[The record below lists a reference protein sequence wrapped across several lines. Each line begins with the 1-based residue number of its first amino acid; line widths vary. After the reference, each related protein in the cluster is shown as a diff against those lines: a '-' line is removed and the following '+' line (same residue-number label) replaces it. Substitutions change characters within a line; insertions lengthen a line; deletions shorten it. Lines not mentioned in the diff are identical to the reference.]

1 MNILVDTV
9 YFTAL
14 ILISIRLFCF
24 FVVVPIFFPN
34 GLPDVVKVGIT
45 LIMAYILI
53 PGINY
58 TGINNINSSIP
69 FVINCANEAAAGF
82 TLGFIVN
89 FCFVAARFAGNLL
102 DIQIGFSMMTQYDP
116 SSNSNTTLI
125 EHLFYWFSMV
135 IFFAVDGHHMLI
147 KALISS
153 FDVIKLGQF
162 MLTQNSIT
170 FIIKA
175 FIEFFNIGLRI
186 SIPIVLILFMSDL
199 TMGLI
204 ARTVPQLNVM
214 ILGLPIK
221 ILVGFAS
228 ICFALPMILNLVEN
242 SFYGVQDALKGF
254 YKTIPLI
261 LIFASDDK
269 TEEATP
275 HKKSETRKKGQVA
288 KSKEFGLAL
297 TLLACTLTLLAL
309 GSYAGSSLKATMIA
323 FLNNYL
329 TQSLSYN
336 SVQKVTLI
344 MVWRIAVVFL
354 PMTLPIMVMG
364 VLANFIQTGAL
375 FTTEPLK
382 PDFSKLNPINGFK
395 RMFSMRSFME
405 LIKDIAIVLVVGIIG
420 FEFIKDNY
428 TYILTLGDLNSAA
441 VLGAAGKLTV
451 NIFFRI
457 TLIMVIIS
465 IIDYIFQR
473 YQYNKD
479 LRMTKQEIKEEF
491 KQDEGDPQIKG
502 KIKQK
507 QREMA
512 TKRMMQEVPKA
523 TVVVT
528 NPTHIAVA
536 LKYEKGQ
543 NNAPIVVA
551 KGADLVALRIKEV
564 AKENDVPIVENKPLA
579 RLIYSEVELDREIP
593 MDMYQSVAEI
603 IALVY
608 STNKNK

>member
-1 MNILVDTV
+1 MIDTV

-14 ILISIRLFCF
+14 VLISIRLFCF
-24 FVVVPIFFPN
+24 FIVVPIFFPN
-34 GLPDVVKVGIT
+34 GVPNIVKVGIS

-69 FVINCANEAAAGF
+69 FIMNCVNEAAIGF
-82 TLGFIVN
+82 TLGTIVN
-89 FCFVAARFAGNLL
+89 FCFIAARFAGNLM
-102 DIQIGFSMMTQYDP
+102 DMQIGFAMMSQYDP
-116 SSNSNTTLI
+116 TSNSNTTLI
-125 EHLFYWFSMV
+125 EHLLYWFSMV

-153 FDVIKLGQF
+153 FDVVKLGQF
-162 MLTQNSIT
+162 VLTQNSIT

-186 SIPIVLILFMSDL
+186 AIPIVLILFMTDL

-228 ICFALPMILNLVEN
+228 ICLALPIIAHIIQN
-242 SFYGVQDALKGF
+242 SFYEVQDAIKGF

-261 LIFASDDK
+261 LIFATDDK

-275 HKKSETRKKGQVA
+275 HKKSESRKKGQIA
-288 KSKEFGLAL
+288 KSKELSLAF
-297 TLLACTLTLLAL
+297 TLLACTITLLAF

-329 TQSLSYN
+329 NQSLSYN
-336 SVQKVTLI
+336 SVKEVTLI
-344 MVWRIAVVFL
+344 MVIRIAAVFL
-354 PMTLPIMVMG
+354 PITLPIMLMG
-364 VLANFIQTGAL
+364 ILVNFIQTGAL

-420 FEFIKDNY
+420 FKFVKENY
-428 TYILTLGDLNSAA
+428 TYILTLGNLNPPFILEAI
-441 VLGAAGKLTV
+441 GKLTV
-451 NIFFRI
+451 SIFFRI
-457 TLIMVIIS
+457 TLCMVIIS
-465 IIDYIFQR
+465 IIDYVFQR

-479 LRMTKQEIKEEF
+479 LKMSKQEVKEEF

-512 TKRMMQEVPKA
+512 TRRMMQEVPKA

-528 NPTHIAVA
+528 NPTHISVA
-536 LKYEKGQ
+536 LKYEKGK
-543 NNAPIVVA
+543 NSAPVVVA
-551 KGADLVALRIKEV
+551 KGADLIALKIKEI

-579 RLIYSEVELDREIP
+579 RLIYSEVELNRAIP
-593 MDMYQSVAEI
+593 MEMYQSVAEI

-608 STNKNK
+608 STKR